1 MKLSLIQLTVGP
13 SFDENFKKS
22 QKLINQSLQSE
33 PDFILFPEHFLF
45 LSNKKKISFELNH
58 PAVVFFQEFADK
70 TKSII
75 TEKKCSSQGVL

>member
-13 SFDENFKKS
+13 SFEENFQKS

-45 LSNKKKISFELNH
+45 LSNKKKFLL
-58 PAVVFFQEFADK
+58 K
-70 TKSII
+70 
-75 TEKKCSSQGVL
+75 

>member
-45 LSNKKKISFELNH
+45 LSNKKKISYKIMKNYYLIKGWQNQMKFMGL
-58 PAVVFFQEFADK
+58 
-70 TKSII
+70 
-75 TEKKCSSQGVL
+75 

>member
-33 PDFILFPEHFLF
+33 PDFILFPELFFF
-45 LSNKKKISFELNH
+45 LSTKKKFLLN
-58 PAVVFFQEFADK
+58 
-70 TKSII
+70 
-75 TEKKCSSQGVL
+75 